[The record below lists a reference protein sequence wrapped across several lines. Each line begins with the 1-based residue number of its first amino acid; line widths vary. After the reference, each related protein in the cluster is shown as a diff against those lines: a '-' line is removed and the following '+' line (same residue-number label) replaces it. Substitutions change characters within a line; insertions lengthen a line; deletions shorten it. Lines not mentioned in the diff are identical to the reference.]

1 MSVQVRSAT
10 LAEAVVPRSG
20 WLARDALIVLAA
32 GTLMA
37 AFARITIPL
46 PFTPVP
52 LTGQTLGVLLAGA
65 ALGSRRGSLAMLAY
79 LGEGLAG
86 LPVFSGGMSAWSPSP
101 AGVPWII
108 GPTAGYLW
116 SYPLA
121 AFVVGFLAERGWDRN
136 FFLSVVAM
144 LVGSLV
150 IYAVGV
156 SWLGVF
162 VGPERALM
170 AGMLPFIPGDIAKLL
185 VAAAV
190 LPSAWRFVQPGAG
203 MR

>member
-20 WLARDALIVLAA
+20 WLVRDALIILAA
-32 GTLMA
+32 GSLMA
-37 AFARITIPL
+37 AFARIAIPL

-52 LTGQTLGVLLAGA
+52 ITVQTLGVLLFGA

-79 LGEGLAG
+79 IGEGLAG
-86 LPVFSGGMSAWSPSP
+86 LPVFSSGMNAWSPSP

-121 AFVVGFLAERGWDRN
+121 AFVVGFLAERGLGRN
-136 FFLSVVAM
+136 FWTSAAAM
-144 LVGSLV
+144 LAGQAV
-150 IYAVGV
+150 IYALGV
-156 SWLGVF
+156 AWLGLF
-162 VGPERALM
+162 VGYGYSLI
-170 AGMLPFIPGDIAKLL
+170 AGLFPFVPGDLAKVV

-190 LPSAWRFVQPGAG
+190 LPSAWLLVGNKESK
-203 MR
+203 